1 MTEESTLK
9 IAKHVVEKVAWYF
22 ITFDPRSVVPLAK
35 AIKRSGRDV
44 DGYAAEAVLV
54 RLSEIGDPTW
64 ADELTFDS
72 ESDAC
77 TVRCP
82 RKAPLVH
89 LVRRLEKRLA
99 EPARLKRLVKSS
111 PEQ

>member
-1 MTEESTLK
+1 MTEESVLR
-9 IAKHVVEKVAWYF
+9 IAKHADDEVAWYF

-35 AIKRSGRDV
+35 AIASAGRDV

-54 RLSEIGDPTW
+54 RLSEIGEPEW
-64 ADELTFDS
+64 ADELNFDS
-72 ESDAC
+72 EADAC
-77 TVRCP
+77 TVRCT

-89 LVRRLEKRLA
+89 LVRRFEKRLA
-99 EPARLKRLVKSS
+99 EPARLRRLVKSL